1 MNNEE
6 IAKRFE
12 QLAQMM
18 EIRGDEF
25 YRIRSYRN
33 AAEIIREWPTELR
46 DIAAEEGVK
55 GLQALPGIGKAI
67 SGKTLEMLERGT
79 FEAWEKL
86 ARLLEEGDHWP
97 MLMPSQYARPSATLD
112 ALMRELHIDDPDGRD
127 PLSLVYDVSNAI
139 NSSFAYVK
147 KSTAVNSP
155 IETSLE
161 SRQGVCQDF
170 AHIMIA
176 ALRRL
181 RIPCRY
187 VSGYLHHDELH
198 EDRSAEGATHAWVEA
213 LLPGLGWMGF
223 DPTNGGLTAG
233 RHIRTAV
240 GRDYADVPPTIGTMK
255 GRAETEL
262 QVRVRVAESQA
273 LLPQDEDFA
282 ADEEWSLFLESDE
295 QALLFQQ
302 EQQ

>member
-86 ARLLEEGDHWP
+86 IAETPPTVLDLLKVDGIGMKTAAE
-97 MLMPSQYARPSATLD
+97 LYQRFSISSLD
-112 ALMRELHIDDPDGRD
+112 NLAQ
-127 PLSLVYDVSNAI
+127 
-139 NSSFAYVK
+139 F
-147 KSTAVNSP
+147 
-155 IETSLE
+155 
-161 SRQGVCQDF
+161 
-170 AHIMIA
+170 IA
-176 ALRRL
+176 
-181 RIPCRY
+181 
-187 VSGYLHHDELH
+187 G
-198 EDRSAEGATHAWVEA
+198 
-213 LLPGLGWMGF
+213 
-223 DPTNGGLTAG
+223 GGLEMVDGVGEKTAQ
-233 RHIRTAV
+233 RISRSVDQLMMSSA
-240 GRDYADVPPTIGTMK
+240 K
-255 GRAETEL
+255 
-262 QVRVRVAESQA
+262 S
-273 LLPQDEDFA
+273 
-282 ADEEWSLFLESDE
+282 S
-295 QALLFQQ
+295 
-302 EQQ
+302 